1 VLCENNTVEDLD
13 DYSTSGAWAP
23 EANLGRDINVEG
35 VDTLRMRNVIVRN
48 SRQPNWC
55 PEWEGDDLSLGEPG
69 NTVLVNG
76 LYADVENLL
85 IEDCDDG
92 GFEYW
97 TGNGSL
103 NNVRIRNVTRM
114 GLDLSRRNGHLSARN
129 IWIENVDLAD
139 DYLQPASAHLFG
151 QYALGLDG
159 DFDLSNVTITGC
171 DNLRN
176 PIKLWHG
183 TTSATFRNSIFW
195 NNNSGPLAYLGDG
208 SSVEWEYC
216 TAQEFL
222 PGMGNT
228 VMDPRFDSQLG
239 APFLAPD
246 SPCIDAGNPALDYND
261 PEDPAN
267 PGFPLWPSLGSL
279 RCDMGYTGGAHAA
292 LLDTSWSAIPTWEPS
307 LHPSDFTLGAPWP
320 NPFNPV
326 TRIPFTLAR
335 PEIVRLSVH
344 NLLGQEVAVL
354 VHGVQFDGRYEVPW
368 DAGPLASGVYLVTL
382 QAAGRTE
389 TRTVTLVH

>member
-1 VLCENNTVEDLD
+1 
-13 DYSTSGAWAP
+13 
-23 EANLGRDINVEG
+23 
-35 VDTLRMRNVIVRN
+35 VRN
-48 SRQPNWC
+48 
-55 PEWEGDDLSLGEPG
+55 L
-69 NTVLVNG
+69 
-76 LYADVENLL
+76 
-85 IEDCDDG
+85 
-92 GFEYW
+92 
-97 TGNGSL
+97 
-103 NNVRIRNVTRM
+103 
-114 GLDLSRRNGHLSARN
+114 H
-129 IWIENVDLAD
+129 IENVDLAD
-139 DYLQPASAHLFG
+139 DYLQPEYADQFE
-151 QYALGLDG
+151 QYALGLFDFG
-159 DFDLSNVTITGC
+159 DFENVTITGC
-171 DNLRN
+171 DNLRY
-176 PIKLWHG
+176 PVKLWFD
-183 TTSATFRNSIFW
+183 AQAQFRNSLFW
-195 NNNSGPLAYLGDG
+195 DNNSGPLAFNG
-208 SSVEWEYC
+208 SGGTVSWDHCLAEE
-216 TAQEFL
+216 TL
-222 PGMGNT
+222 PGTGNL
-228 VMDPRFDSQLG
+228 VADPRFDSQLG

-246 SPCIDAGNPALDYND
+246 SPCIDAGNPDPAYND